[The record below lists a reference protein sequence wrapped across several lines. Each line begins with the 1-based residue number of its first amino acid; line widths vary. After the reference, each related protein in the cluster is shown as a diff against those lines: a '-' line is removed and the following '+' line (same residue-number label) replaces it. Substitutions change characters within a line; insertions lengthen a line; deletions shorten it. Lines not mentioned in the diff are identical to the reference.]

1 MSSKQ
6 RFKLIPAV
14 YLILRKK
21 DEVLLLERQNTGYQD
36 GMRSL
41 VAGHLDGGELATQAM
56 IREAKEEAGITIQ
69 PQDLNHVYTTH
80 RLSGDVENER
90 VDLFFEC
97 SKWQGEIQNMEPTK
111 CSDLS
116 WFSIQSLPDNLI
128 AHIKIVLQDVAQGKT
143 FSEYTEEPVL

>member
-1 MSSKQ
+1 MSDKQ

-14 YLILRKK
+14 YLILRNEDK
-21 DEVLLLERQNTGYQD
+21 VLLLERQNTGYQD

-41 VAGHLDGGELATQAM
+41 VAGHLNGGELATQAM
-56 IREAKEEAGITIQ
+56 IREAKEEAGITIR
-69 PQDLNHVYTTH
+69 PEDLKLAYTTH
-80 RLSGDVENER
+80 RLSGDIENER

-97 SKWQGEIQNMEPTK
+97 SRWQGEIQNIEPAK

-128 AHIKIVLQDVAQGKT
+128 AHIKIVLTDIEQGKS
-143 FSEYTEEPVL
+143 FSEYTEEPA

>member
-14 YLILRKK
+14 YLILRNEDK
-21 DEVLLLERQNTGYQD
+21 VLLLERQNTGYQD

-69 PQDLNHVYTTH
+69 PEDLKLAYTTH
-80 RLSGDVENER
+80 RLSGDIENER
-90 VDLFFEC
+90 IDLFFEC
-97 SKWQGEIQNMEPTK
+97 STWQGEIQNMEPAK
-111 CSDLS
+111 CSGLS
-116 WFSIQSLPDNLI
+116 WFSIESLPDNLI
-128 AHIKIVLQDVAQGKT
+128 AHIRIVLKDIAQGKS
-143 FSEYTEEPVL
+143 FSEYEEEPA